1 MTTGERIAQ
10 KRREKQWT
18 QQDLVERMELNIRSV
33 RDWESGASMPAS
45 KTIIKLC
52 SILDASSD
60 YLLCLQDRDPLFLDD
75 FSEADQILIRTL
87 LQTAK
92 NVRNAST

>member
-1 MTTGERIAQ
+1 MTTGERIAK
-10 KRREKQWT
+10 KRHEKQWT
-18 QQDLVERMELNIRSV
+18 QKDLADRMELNIRSI

-60 YLLCLQDRDPLFLDD
+60 YLLCLRDRDPLFLDD